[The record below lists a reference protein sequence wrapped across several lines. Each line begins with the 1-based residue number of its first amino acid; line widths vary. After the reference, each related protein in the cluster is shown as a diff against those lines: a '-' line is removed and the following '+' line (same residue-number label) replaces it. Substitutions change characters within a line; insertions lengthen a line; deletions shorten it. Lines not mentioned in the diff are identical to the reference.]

1 MTLTSINIAETINK
15 ARALDKQRLQL
26 AKEVQA
32 LESQVSEYKKAILEH
47 MRETQQAQFTTTST
61 AWAKVTDKEVMNV
74 TNWTKLYAFI
84 VGCYDAEDDH
94 EQDVAFAMLQR
105 RPTDSVVK
113 TFMEIHGLT
122 AEQVGVEFTEIN
134 VVKLGGA

>member
-1 MTLTSINIAETINK
+1 MINIAETINK
-15 ARALDKQRLQL
+15 ARELDKQRLQL
-26 AKEVQA
+26 SKEVQA
-32 LESQVSEYKKAILEH
+32 LESQVSEYKKVILEH
-47 MRETQQAQFTTTST
+47 MRETEQSQFTTTAT
-61 AWAKVTDKEVMNV
+61 AWAKVTDKVVMNV
-74 TNWTKLYAFI
+74 ANWSKLYAFI
-84 VGCYDAEDDH
+84 VGCYDTEDDH

-122 AEQVGVEFTEIN
+122 AEQIGVEFTEIN